1 ALNNLYYSY
10 IFICYSCFFSIKL
23 TYTNS
28 ILNFIIDVNK
38 FLQKSLII
46 NYIDCEEYFMTVF
59 DRVKELA
66 KKQGISIVEL
76 EEKLGFGRNSLY
88 SWKKKTPNGD
98 RLSKVADY
106 FGVTT
111 DYLLGRT
118 ETPQFTSKDERDIQK
133 KLTEMIDGLSDD
145 SSLAYLNNGGTEID
159 EEDAELIRSALERT
173 LRRSKLLAKEK
184 FTPKKYRK

>member
-1 ALNNLYYSY
+1 MQSTYER
-10 IFICYSCFFSIKL
+10 IKL
-23 TYTNS
+23 
-28 ILNFIIDVNK
+28 LAEK
-38 FLQKSLII
+38 QK
-46 NYIDCEEYFMTVF
+46 
-59 DRVKELA
+59 
-66 KKQGISIVEL
+66 ISIRKVE
-76 EEKLGFGRNSLY
+76 EDLGFGNGTLNRWRKN
-88 SWKKKTPNGD
+88 TPGAD
-98 RLSKVADY
+98 KLSKVADY

>member
-1 ALNNLYYSY
+1 
-10 IFICYSCFFSIKL
+10 
-23 TYTNS
+23 
-28 ILNFIIDVNK
+28 
-38 FLQKSLII
+38 
-46 NYIDCEEYFMTVF
+46 MTVF

>member
-1 ALNNLYYSY
+1 MQSTYER
-10 IFICYSCFFSIKL
+10 IKL
-23 TYTNS
+23 
-28 ILNFIIDVNK
+28 LAEK
-38 FLQKSLII
+38 QK
-46 NYIDCEEYFMTVF
+46 
-59 DRVKELA
+59 
-66 KKQGISIVEL
+66 ISIRKVE
-76 EEKLGFGRNSLY
+76 EDLGFGNGTLNRWRKN
-88 SWKKKTPNGD
+88 TPGAD
-98 RLSKVADY
+98 KLSKVADY

-118 ETPQFTSKDERDIQK
+118 ETPQFTSKDEKDIQK

-159 EEDAELIRSALERT
+159 EEDAELIKSALERT

>member
-1 ALNNLYYSY
+1 MQSTYER
-10 IFICYSCFFSIKL
+10 IKL
-23 TYTNS
+23 
-28 ILNFIIDVNK
+28 LAEK
-38 FLQKSLII
+38 QK
-46 NYIDCEEYFMTVF
+46 
-59 DRVKELA
+59 
-66 KKQGISIVEL
+66 ISIRKVE
-76 EEKLGFGRNSLY
+76 EDLGFGNGTLNRWRKN
-88 SWKKKTPNGD
+88 TPGAD
-98 RLSKVADY
+98 KLSKVADY

-133 KLTEMIDGLSDD
+133 KLTEMINGLSDD

-173 LRRSKLLAKEK
+173 LRRSKLLAKEE